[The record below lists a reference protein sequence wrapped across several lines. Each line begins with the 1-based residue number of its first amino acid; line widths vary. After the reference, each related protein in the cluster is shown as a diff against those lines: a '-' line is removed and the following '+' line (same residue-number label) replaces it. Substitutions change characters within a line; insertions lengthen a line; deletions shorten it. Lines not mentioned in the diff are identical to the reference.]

1 MFEPLG
7 PGDLDSQLAGVFLS
21 YKEQVVLFCVQNL
34 ESAQPHDDYCEHLE
48 LVIIVFGGCPPK
60 GFRFIQPGTLHCA

>member
-48 LVIIVFGGCPPK
+48 LVVTVFGGCPPR
-60 GFRFIQPGTLHCA
+60 GFRFIQPCTMHRA